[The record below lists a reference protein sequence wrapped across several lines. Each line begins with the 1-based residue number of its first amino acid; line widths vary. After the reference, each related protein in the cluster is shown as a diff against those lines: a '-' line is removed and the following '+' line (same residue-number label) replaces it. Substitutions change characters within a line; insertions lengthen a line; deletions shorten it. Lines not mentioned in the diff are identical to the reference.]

1 MARYRG
7 PVGKVSRRLGF
18 GITEKGDRILKKR
31 PNPPGMHGQAQG
43 ANPKK
48 QSDYAVR
55 LQEKQKARYAYGVLE
70 KQFRR
75 IFDEAKR
82 LPGETG
88 SNFFSLLERRLDNVV
103 YRMGLAKSRAQ
114 ARQLVSHGHVTV
126 NGRKTN
132 IPSMTVKVGM
142 TIAVRPQS
150 KNTPYFKELIEG
162 GADRNRVPAWLSFD
176 GAALS
181 AQVVMLPRRE
191 DAEPGINDLFIVEYY
206 SR

>member
-18 GITEKGDRILKKR
+18 GITEKGERILKKR
-31 PNPPGMHGQAQG
+31 PNPPGMHGAGTGQ
-43 ANPKK
+43 KK
-48 QSDYAVR
+48 QSDYALR
-55 LQEKQKARYAYGVLE
+55 LAEKQKARYVYGVLE

-75 IFDEAKR
+75 TFDEAKR

-88 SNFFSLLERRLDNVV
+88 SNFFSLLERRLDNVI
-103 YRMGLAKSRAQ
+103 YRLGLAKSRAQ
-114 ARQLVSHGHVTV
+114 ARQLVNHGHVTV

-132 IPSMTVKVGM
+132 IPSYTVKVGQ

-150 KNTPYFKELIEG
+150 RNAKYFKELAEEG
-162 GADRNRVPAWLSFD
+162 ITRSQRVPAWLSFD
-176 GAALS
+176 AAAMS
-181 AQVVMLPRRE
+181 AQVLGLPRRE

>member
-18 GITEKGDRILKKR
+18 GITEKGERILKKR
-31 PNPPGMHGQAQG
+31 PTVPGMHGQTQV
-43 ANPKK
+43 NKK

-55 LQEKQKARYAYGVLE
+55 LAEKQKARYVYGVLE

-75 IFDEAKR
+75 TFDEAKR
-82 LPGETG
+82 QQGETG
-88 SNFFSLLERRLDNVV
+88 ANFFSLLERRLDNVV
-103 YRMGLAKSRAQ
+103 YRMGLATTRAQ
-114 ARQLVSHGHVTV
+114 ARQLVNHGHITV
-126 NGRKTN
+126 NGRKTD
-132 IPSMTVKVGM
+132 IASYMVKIGQ

-150 KNTPYFKELIEG
+150 RNRTYFKEMAEG
-162 GADRNRVPAWLSFD
+162 GAQRNRVPGWISFD
-176 GAALS
+176 AANLS
-181 AQVVMLPRRE
+181 ATVATLPRRE